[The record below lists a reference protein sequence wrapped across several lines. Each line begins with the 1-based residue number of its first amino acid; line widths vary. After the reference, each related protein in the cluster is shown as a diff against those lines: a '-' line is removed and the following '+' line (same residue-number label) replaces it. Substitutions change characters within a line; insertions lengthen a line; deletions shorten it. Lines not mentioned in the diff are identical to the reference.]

1 MLRNLFGA
9 KPARKDAQASAEL
22 LYGSAVDAARN
33 TVFYAD
39 LGVPDTVDGRFEMI
53 SVHVYL
59 LLRRL
64 KSTGAEGKQLSQML
78 FDTMFD
84 DMDRTLREMG
94 VGDLGVGRRVKE
106 MARAFY
112 GRIAAYDEGVEA
124 STQDALEMALSRNVF
139 RTEEAHGPD
148 APGAPGASAL
158 ASYIRAAV
166 RQLDGVEDGKLLAGD
181 VAFSRPVGAG
191 S

>member
-9 KPARKDAQASAEL
+9 KSARKNARASAES
-22 LYGSAVDAARN
+22 LYGSAVYAARN
-33 TVFYAD
+33 AAFYNEI
-39 LGVPDTVDGRFEMI
+39 GVPDTVDGRFEMI
-53 SVHVYL
+53 SLHVYL

-64 KSTGAEGKQLSQML
+64 KSMEPDGKQVSQML

-112 GRIAAYDEGVEA
+112 GRIAAYDDGLDA
-124 STQDALEMALSRNVF
+124 STEEALGMALSRNVF
-139 RTEEAHGPD
+139 RTEEWQ
-148 APGAPGASAL
+148 APGILAL
-158 ASYIRAAV
+158 AAYVRTAV
-166 RQLDGVEDGKLLAGD
+166 RQLDGVDAVTLVAGD
-181 VAFSRPVGAG
+181 VSFPSPAGAAT
-191 S
+191 

>member
-9 KPARKDAQASAEL
+9 KSARKNARASAES

-33 TVFYAD
+33 AAFYSD
-39 LGVPDTVDGRFEMI
+39 FGVADTVDGRFEMI
-53 SVHVYL
+53 SLHVYL

-64 KSTGAEGKQLSQML
+64 KSAGAEGKQLSQML

-106 MARAFY
+106 MAKAFY
-112 GRIAAYDEGVEA
+112 GRIAAYDEGLEA
-124 STQDALEMALSRNVF
+124 GTEDTLGLALSRNVF
-139 RTEEAHGPD
+139 RAEEAR
-148 APGAPGASAL
+148 APGVLAL
-158 ASYIRAAV
+158 AGYVRAAV
-166 RQLDGVEDGKLLAGD
+166 RQLDGVENGTLFAGD
-181 VAFSRPVGAG
+181 VAFSQPVGAG